1 MRARAAVAWGALTA
15 QLLGCAGQSIHA
27 PRGPEPPPVRAA
39 AQVITPSD
47 GATEAELA
55 QRGEHALLAQR
66 WHEAADALETLYAAA
81 KMTGDSWSV
90 DTGAGKF
97 TLPALMFDLALAY
110 EGLEEREK
118 ARDLYHDVAR
128 RFGTTTEARA
138 ALIRAASIHAYLE
151 EWPLLGQAGQTLL
164 ERNDLDDVDRL
175 TALGA
180 RGLMKIEAGDDVA
193 AMRDV
198 QNGLDLVDQLGF
210 GATGRLPV
218 AAAQLRFA
226 LAEVRRV
233 RSERITFTPV
243 TADFLVKIETRCQGL
258 LDAQAAYA
266 DAMRSVDPHWAA
278 MSGYRVGEMYRVLH
292 RDLMIIPPTAQAKSD
307 AQKRL
312 FFAMMHLRYRAFL
325 DKGLE
330 MMKRTVALGAKTN
343 DASSWVKRAE
353 GAQRE
358 MEVALTDEKAVI
370 AAFPYSEAEVQK
382 ALDILEAKAQAGPRK
397 VDQSP

>member
-1 MRARAAVAWGALTA
+1 MRESGALALGALMMALLFGCGGQRA
-15 QLLGCAGQSIHA
+15 QAKA
-27 PRGPEPPPVRAA
+27 PEPPPVRAA
-39 AQVITPSD
+39 AQVITRND
-47 GATEAELA
+47 ATTEAELA
-55 QRGEHALLAQR
+55 DRGERALLSQE
-66 WHEAADALETLYAAA
+66 WQKAAVALETLYAAA

-90 DTGAGKF
+90 ETSAGRIGMA
-97 TLPALMFDLALAY
+97 ALMFDLALAY
-110 EGLEEREK
+110 EGLEQREK
-118 ARDLYHDVAR
+118 ARDLYRDVAR
-128 RFGTTTEARA
+128 RFASTAEARV

-151 EWPLLGQAGQTLL
+151 EWAPLGQSGELL
-164 ERNDLDDVDRL
+164 LLRADLDDVDRL

-180 RGLMKIEAGDDVA
+180 RGLMKIETGDDVA

-233 RSERITFTPV
+233 RSERITFLPV
-243 TADFLVKIETRCQGL
+243 TADFLVKIEARCQGL

-266 DAMRSVDPHWAA
+266 DAMRSIDPHWAA

-292 RDLMIIPPTAQAKSD
+292 RDLMVIPPTEQAKSE

-312 FFAMMHLRYRAFL
+312 FFAMMHMRYRAFL

-353 GAQRE
+353 AAEKE
-358 MEVALTDEKAVI
+358 MELALADEKAI
-370 AAFPYSEAEVQK
+370 LATFPYSEGELQR
-382 ALDILEAKAQAGPRK
+382 ALDILEEKARSASK
-397 VDQSP
+397 